1 MADIVESPARVPG
14 WTLIRSGKSNKYRAP
29 NGDLVGDYSYR
40 RIYNEYK
47 RTGVAPQSSGRNS
60 SASFSPH
67 ESSTTDIKG
76 TIDEAPRLDVWQPDE
91 PVKLDMPTPKPTP
104 ATKTAAGKYSAK
116 DLSVGLQTALVIV
129 TSIVAVATQ
138 LPEAQMNEQ
147 EVKAIAIPLANILER
162 SRYNQTVGRLVI
174 GKSDYAL
181 LGYALYQYV
190 DRVTVAAREKKYGPK
205 SQPPGANQPYPAAG
219 SGNGAVPAQGA
230 GVPLHYAPTGLRG
243 FTPII
248 QP

>member
-29 NGDLVGDYSYR
+29 NGDIVGDYSYR

-60 SASFSPH
+60 SAPFSSH
-67 ESSTTDIKG
+67 ESSTNTISG
-76 TIDEAPRLDVWQPDE
+76 TINEPPRLDVWQPDE
-91 PVKLDMPTPKPTP
+91 PVRLDMPAPKPTP

-116 DLSVGLQTALVIV
+116 DLSIGLQTALVII
-129 TSIVAVATQ
+129 TSIVAVALQ
-138 LPEAQMNEQ
+138 VPEAQMNEQ
-147 EVKAIAIPLANILER
+147 EVKAIGIPLANIIEH

-190 DRVTVAAREKKYGPK
+190 DRVTIALREKKYGPQSK
-205 SQPPGANQPYPAAG
+205 PAGANQPPQQPGA
-219 SGNGAVPAQGA
+219 GNGATPSAP

-243 FTPII
+243 FTP
-248 QP
+248 PV